1 VRDKVLLIAILAA
14 WNAPAIAYADGGI
27 VRLCEV
33 RDGRRITIF
42 TSPTPLRAGPMDV
55 SVLVQDVASGKPV
68 LDLPI
73 VVSAYPI
80 PDPQRS
86 ISAHATTEAAI
97 NKLLHAAQLKLP
109 ESGAWRIE
117 VIVEGAQKEPALS
130 FDVVVAQPPPPWLD
144 MSLWIGWPLLAIGL
158 FAFHQWLV
166 SWRQALS
173 GQNRLQALSVAEDF
187 RGTVRL
193 PQE

>member
-1 VRDKVLLIAILAA
+1 
-14 WNAPAIAYADGGI
+14 GGI

-144 MSLWIGWPLLAIGL
+144 MSLWIGWP
-158 FAFHQWLV
+158 
-166 SWRQALS
+166 
-173 GQNRLQALSVAEDF
+173 
-187 RGTVRL
+187 RL
-193 PQE
+193 PLRLLPFSPRLLRRRPTLS